1 MIRCSMDLKQSKLT
15 KDEWIAIERP
25 MDGYTD
31 VNLRQSTASTLREF
45 LKVQDSK
52 KSEISY
58 LSVIFKNIIIEIDSF
73 KTQSA

>member
-31 VNLRQSTASTLREF
+31 VNLRRSTAPTLREF

-52 KSEISY
+52 NIRDFIFVRYLQESY
-58 LSVIFKNIIIEIDSF
+58 QRD
-73 KTQSA
+73 